1 MDNFAYNSYINIT
14 EAKFMNLKRLEISL
28 LIAFVVLV
36 TAGQITSFAKDC
48 DDIRGNTLRL
58 HIMANSDSE
67 YDQKVKLHIKD
78 FVLEKYGEELGKSEN
93 LILAKLNTK
102 SILNNIQDDIDK
114 ELFRIKAPYKSDC
127 KIVNMYFNTRY
138 YDNFTMAAGM
148 YDALRV
154 NLGEGT
160 GKNWW
165 CVMYPPLCLGTSLDK
180 YSDEEEKIIQ
190 TSGEYNFIPK
200 FAVVELW
207 ENLKKKLHK
216 TQHIN

>member
-1 MDNFAYNSYINIT
+1 MD
-14 EAKFMNLKRLEISL
+14 LKRLEISL

-48 DDIRGNTLRL
+48 DDIRDNTLRL
-58 HIMANSDSE
+58 HIMANSDNE
-67 YDQKVKLHIKD
+67 YDQKVKLHIRD
-78 FVLEKYGEELGKSEN
+78 FVLKKYGAELEKSED
-93 LILAKLNTK
+93 LISAKLNTK
-102 SILNNIQDDIDK
+102 NILDYIQDDIDK
-114 ELFRIKAPYKSDC
+114 ELFRINAPYKSSC

-148 YDALRV
+148 YDALRI

-165 CVMYPPLCLGTSLDK
+165 CVMYPPLCLGTSVDK
-180 YSDEEEKIIQ
+180 YSDEKEKILQ

-207 ENLKKKLHK
+207 ENLKNKKMHK
-216 TQHIN
+216 TKHIN